1 MTTVMNSVVAAA
13 QISTRVPG
21 GTSLR
26 FPDRKQY
33 RESTNATPG
42 MPACLTV
49 LYSSHRHLHQ
59 LPPKDGETPAKGID
73 VHTGITDHFTFFR
86 TKKLGLPMQHFQLLT
101 QLLAT

>member
-1 MTTVMNSVVAAA
+1 MATVMNSVVAAA

-42 MPACLTV
+42 MPACLHSP
-49 LYSSHRHLHQ
+49 LL
-59 LPPKDGETPAKGID
+59 LPEAPTPA
-73 VHTGITDHFTFFR
+73 
-86 TKKLGLPMQHFQLLT
+86 PS
-101 QLLAT
+101 